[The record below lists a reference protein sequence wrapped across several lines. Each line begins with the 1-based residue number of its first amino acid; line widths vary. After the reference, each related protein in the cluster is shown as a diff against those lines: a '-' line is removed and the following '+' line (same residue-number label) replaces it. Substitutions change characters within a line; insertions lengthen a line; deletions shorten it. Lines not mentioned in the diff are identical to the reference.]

1 MIYFFRIYGIL
12 KIKCETEAFLYKAYF
27 VQKIVE
33 TNKGQLEL
41 IRENW
46 LFFKKNSVSY

>member
-27 VQKIVE
+27 VQK
-33 TNKGQLEL
+33 KRSEL
-41 IRENW
+41 IRDNW
-46 LFFKKNSVSY
+46 